1 MNKIPIQTD
10 NSTYI
15 SLGDTTIVL
24 GTFVTPSG
32 SPDVVNT
39 QIVTFPVRFKTTPVV
54 FCTARS
60 AAPYTI
66 ARNVTVSNRTVT
78 GFTAYSLR
86 EAGDT
91 ERINYFAIGEK
102 ADEN

>member
-10 NSTYI
+10 NYSYI
-15 SLGDTTIVL
+15 NVGNTTIVT
-24 GTFVTPSG
+24 GTFVTPGG
-32 SPDVVNT
+32 SQDVVDT
-39 QIVTFPVRFKTTPVV
+39 QVVTFPVQFKTTPVV

-60 AAPYTI
+60 AAPYI
-66 ARNVTVSNRTVT
+66 LARNVTVSNRTVT

-86 EAGDT
+86 EDSNT